1 MDDGISKFLAKYENW
16 NILGS
21 VTNPN
26 TQAVYIRLPLNLEL
40 PVITKNVTIP
50 IFPVVEES
58 YYGHNVEY
66 DGAMWAR
73 LPITE

>member
-1 MDDGISKFLAKYENW
+1 
-16 NILGS
+16 
-21 VTNPN
+21 
-26 TQAVYIRLPLNLEL
+26 LNLEL